1 MIVIDKET
9 EKDVEVYGAREKLV
23 GEENKSEF
31 LIYVEETGEWLWV
44 DADNYHPIVPEGT
57 K

>member
-9 EKDVEVYGAREKLV
+9 EKDIEVYGAREKLV

-44 DADNYHPIVPEGT
+44 DADNYHPIIPEGT